1 MQFRY
6 KEGSDTHS
14 RPHVSGLLSLDD
26 IRRIRPDSL
35 SHKSKD
41 YNMESHLHNKH
52 PVPRNILLKVYICT
66 SDGGMREGE

>member
-35 SHKSKD
+35 PHKSKD
-41 YNMESHLHNKH
+41 DNMESHLHNKH
-52 PVPRNILLKVYICT
+52 PVPLNIL
-66 SDGGMREGE
+66 